1 MTLPPAVASL
11 AAEFDA
17 LTDALILAIADTV
30 LVDWR
35 EHLPEVDRA
44 RLARVLLV
52 IYASS
57 SWSARVEIEQTA
69 RQVVA
74 A

>member
-1 MTLPPAVASL
+1 VTLAPAVAAI
-11 AAEFDA
+11 AAEFENIS
-17 LTDALILAIADTV
+17 DALILAIADTV

-57 SWSARVEIEQTA
+57 SWSARVEIEQTS